1 MSQELN
7 FATESEPIA
16 LQHPDISESLNIAS
30 ENTDKKEPEFKN
42 SSEVTLESSFSI
54 GKSTDKEE
62 IEREIKPIPDPLHS
76 KENVAHFTDEVAV
89 NINLPSSNTISSSF
103 QSSTPEK
110 SLEFSMT
117 PVALG
122 STLQTTVP
130 KKGDD
135 QDKTILEAGIK
146 PVQEKTES
154 KFQSAE
160 TNFAE
165 KSVNLGGPSNYA
177 PPLSSENAISVLP
190 SSPKNAPPPVP
201 PKKKSIE
208 MILAEEAKAMG
219 QHSLRGIETSIQ
231 GITNPEIEKDEL
243 KSKNKT
249 KQNIETSTIQEQAE
263 VTADKNEK
271 RETMPKPESQK
282 TRITQIQKPETQKE
296 RVHPILPTTESK
308 SEAASQKN
316 KTDTMK
322 QKGGDGQQQ
331 QTRRCTIL

>member
-76 KENVAHFTDEVAV
+76 KENVAHFTDEEIRVNFERFLPKDELQFIGITLTILGYMQSKMHAVQQVHQYIYCLNGCQVAV

-219 QHSLRGIETSIQ
+219 QHSLRY
-231 GITNPEIEKDEL
+231 NFFEK
-243 KSKNKT
+243 
-249 KQNIETSTIQEQAE
+249 
-263 VTADKNEK
+263 
-271 RETMPKPESQK
+271 
-282 TRITQIQKPETQKE
+282 
-296 RVHPILPTTESK
+296 
-308 SEAASQKN
+308 
-316 KTDTMK
+316 
-322 QKGGDGQQQ
+322 
-331 QTRRCTIL
+331 